1 MFSAFRRWRRQRAAD
16 RMQVAPAQWE
26 RIEQSLPFLDF
37 LPPEDRPRLR
47 RLALEFLA
55 DKEIHGAE
63 GVNITNDILLSIAL
77 QACLPILNIGLDA
90 YADWVGI
97 VVYPGDFI
105 IPRSVVDEDGV
116 VHEYDD
122 EVLGEAWEGGPVLL
136 SWFDGAAQPAGV
148 NVVIHEFA
156 HKLDMGNGEV
166 DGYPTLPADMSASDW
181 AAAFQPA
188 FDDFCRRVDDGEDL
202 LLDPYG
208 AEHPAE
214 FFAVM
219 SEAFFETPGLLK
231 SDYPDVYT
239 QLSRFYRQ
247 DPAPRETPSQ

>member
-26 RIEQSLPFLDF
+26 RIEQSLPFLGF
-37 LPPEDRPRLR
+37 LPAPDRPRLR

-55 DKEIHGAE
+55 DKQIHGAE
-63 GVNITNDILLSIAL
+63 GVNVTDDMLLSIAL
-77 QACLPILNIGLDA
+77 QACLPILHIGLDA

-105 IPRSVVDEDGV
+105 IPRTVIDEDGI

-136 SWFDGAAQPAGV
+136 SWFDGEAQPEGI

-166 DGYPTLPADMSASDW
+166 DGYPALPADMSATDW

-188 FDDFCRRVDDGEDL
+188 FDDFCRRVDGGEDT

-231 SDYPDVYT
+231 SEYPAVYR
-239 QLSRFYRQ
+239 QLSLFYRQ
-247 DPAPRETPSQ
+247 DPVARETPSQ